1 MPRTTP
7 RPSLNARE
15 FLPEKRE
22 HTHWPWLREPS
33 GEGRLTDQLSPIQN
47 NSWGVGRKFTVSWDL
62 GFSILQCGTHPPKP
76 GLWREDLLERRPMRV
91 LRTQPVGV
99 QSTKR
104 KVTHQPAMIYLSTMP
119 APSSFPCTARAALL
133 QPNSRA
139 TARQL
144 SRRTACPSRKRA
156 PAPCPA

>member
-104 KVTHQPAMIYLSTMP
+104 KVTHQPFQHVLVRGGRGGG
-119 APSSFPCTARAALL
+119 TAANFYHKR
-133 QPNSRA
+133 PD
-139 TARQL
+139 
-144 SRRTACPSRKRA
+144 RKKFTFCGPRGQIENTT
-156 PAPCPA
+156 